1 MQSGRSN
8 IAKWSCVE
16 QGVMKDAFDFLGDTQ
31 IDVEDKPR
39 PPPVFVPAVATGG
52 PPEKKETQ
60 KGRSSVISSP
70 LQTTDRNTPL
80 QAAKESKVEV
90 KEADKLKKRKKKQG
104 SAFKTLNNV
113 SLVVSFTFPR
123 VYL

>member
-1 MQSGRSN
+1 
-8 IAKWSCVE
+8 
-16 QGVMKDAFDFLGDTQ
+16 MKDAFDFLGDTQ

-39 PPPVFVPAVATGG
+39 PPSLFVPAVSTGG
-52 PPEKKETQ
+52 PPEKKETH
-60 KGRSSVISSP
+60 KRSNSGRSSP

-80 QAAKESKVEV
+80 QAATKESKGEV

-113 SLVVSFTFPR
+113 SLVVSLTFPR
-123 VYL
+123 VYS